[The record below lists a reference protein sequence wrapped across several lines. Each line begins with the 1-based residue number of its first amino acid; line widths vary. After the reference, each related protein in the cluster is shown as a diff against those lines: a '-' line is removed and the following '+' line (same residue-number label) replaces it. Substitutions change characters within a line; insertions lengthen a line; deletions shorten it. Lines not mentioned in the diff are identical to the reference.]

1 MTRLLIPILAAC
13 LAVFPHTAAAD
24 ADHGIPFDKIER
36 FVSESVAK
44 LDVPGA
50 AVAVVM
56 DGATVYRNAYGRAG
70 TASDARSV
78 VPETMFGTGSVG
90 KTFTSAL
97 VLSLVEQGLID
108 LDAPVTRYLPE
119 FRLSDDGAT
128 LAVTVRDLLT
138 MRSGLGP
145 SAQRLYHRDEAF
157 DASPADVMARLATIP
172 LEGRTGIDW
181 TYSNMDYMLLGR
193 IVEAVTGTGF
203 ANAMRERIFDPLG
216 MTATTYDGV
225 KATESGLVLHR
236 PLFVHLAEIGTS
248 DMPSSFASAG
258 LVFSTIDDLGRFAAS
273 QLPGSSNSVLTPATV
288 AAAHEALVPTGLAP
302 DLSFGL
308 GWMVRTD
315 QDEPYVFYEGGG
327 SGMSAG
333 IYLLP
338 ERRMAVV
345 AMFNAAAYPGTW
357 TIGRG
362 ITDIVR
368 GREPAPIGPSIFSL
382 LGKGAWATMLL
393 SGILTGVSALV
404 ALRRRGQPSPRRSWR
419 RGLIVGTSIAMIVA
433 AMGLLY
439 LVIVVIPNSGG
450 PLAEFTSLPFRST
463 WRGWPQEVVVASAAL
478 AASLAMS
485 AVLLLYTQMRK
496 RHHA

>member
-13 LAVFPHTAAAD
+13 LAVVPHTAAAD
-24 ADHGIPFDKIER
+24 AGHGIHFDIIDR
-36 FVSESVAK
+36 FVAESVAK
-44 LDVPGA
+44 LDAPGA
-50 AVAVVM
+50 AVAVVK
-56 DGATVYRNAYGRAG
+56 DGTIVYRKAYGRTGIAP
-70 TASDARSV
+70 DAPLA
-78 VPETMFGTGSVG
+78 VPETMFGTGSIG
-90 KTFTSAL
+90 KTFTSTL

-128 LAVTVRDLLT
+128 LTVTVRDLLT

-145 SAQRLYHRDEAF
+145 SAQRLYHRDGAF
-157 DASPADVMARLATIP
+157 DASSTDVTALLATVP

-181 TYSNMDYMLLGR
+181 TYSNMDYMLLGQV
-193 IVEAVTGTGF
+193 VEAVTGMGF
-203 ANAMRERIFDPLG
+203 ADAMRERIFGPLG

-225 KATESGLVLHR
+225 KATEAGLVLHR
-236 PLFVHLAEIGTS
+236 SLFAHLTEVGTS
-248 DMPSSFASAG
+248 DMPSSFAAAG

-273 QLPGSSNSVLTPATV
+273 QLPGTSTSVLTPATV
-288 AAAHEALVPTGLAP
+288 AAAHEVIVPTGLDP
-302 DLSFGL
+302 GISFGF
-308 GWMVRTD
+308 GWMVRSD
-315 QDEPYVFYEGGG
+315 QGEPYVFYEGGG

-382 LGKGAWATMLL
+382 LGKGAWAVVLL
-393 SGILTGVSALV
+393 SIVLTGAT
-404 ALRRRGQPSPRRSWR
+404 AAITLRRRGQPRASWR
-419 RGLIVGTSIAMIVA
+419 RRLITGISVAMIVA

-439 LVIVVIPNSGG
+439 LVTVVMPHSGG
-450 PLAEFTSLPFRST
+450 LLAELTALPFRST
-463 WRGWPQEVVVASAAL
+463 WHGWPQEVVVASSAL
-478 AASLAMS
+478 TASLAMS
-485 AVLLLYTQMRK
+485 ALFLISTQIRK
-496 RHHA
+496 KPHA